1 MIWPFSLLVRNGTAA
16 SEESGT
22 RPGAQIREETR
33 KRRKEQETEEDPC
46 KTACEGLR
54 KAVEDRDEA
63 SKTLVGALNAR
74 SKKAPP
80 KPAAEPG

>member
-1 MIWPFSLLVRNGTAA
+1 MIWPFSLMTQNGRTPAKK
-16 SEESGT
+16 EED
-22 RPGAQIREETR
+22 RPGARIREETR

-74 SKKAPP
+74 SKKATP